1 MKEEIK
7 KTYIVVENK
16 KETTDVSTLQLML
29 VDDSGDSVKKSIPT
43 YCPGQFITV
52 YFPELGTPEG
62 KAYSISSAPHEKTIN
77 ITVKAIGSFSHRLVA
92 MMPGSTLVASLP
104 YGFFYSESNDTSLSM
119 IASGIGVAP
128 FRSMSL
134 DSLKKNPSR
143 KITILYSVRTSAD
156 LLFKKEFSD
165 LESKYDNFRV
175 FYFLT
180 RETESTLRVLSGR
193 ITINDILG
201 NVRSRCELVVSH
213 DNWEF
218 LMCGSISFV
227 RDMWRG
233 LRAHGVS
240 EVAIYTEA
248 FFSH

>member
-7 KTYIVVENK
+7 KTYIVIENK
-16 KETTDVSTLQLML
+16 KETEDVSTLKLLL
-29 VDDSGDSVKKSIPT
+29 VDDSRTTSNKYVPA

-62 KAYSISSAPHEKTIN
+62 KAYSISSAPQEKTLN
-77 ITVKAIGSFSHRLVA
+77 ITVKAIGSFSHRLVGL
-92 MMPGSTLVASLP
+92 MPGSVLAASLP

-128 FRSMSL
+128 FRGMIL
-134 DSLKKNPSR
+134 DSLKKNPDR
-143 KITILYSVRTSAD
+143 KITILYSVRTAVD
-156 LLFKKEFSD
+156 LLFKKEFSA
-165 LESKYDNFRV
+165 LETKYDNFRV

-180 RETESTLRVLSGR
+180 RETESTLRTLSGR

-201 NVRSRCELVVSH
+201 NVRSRCELVPTR
-213 DNWEF
+213 DEREF